1 MMRALLFALLVFA
14 IAPAQAH
21 KPSDSYLA
29 LSVNGTVIDGQWD
42 IALRDLD
49 FALSLDQDGNGELTW
64 DEIRSQHGAI
74 ADYALGHLGLATD
87 AGSCTVTP
95 GEQLVDNHTDGAYTV
110 LRFKAVCP
118 DKAAA
123 LTVGYRLFADLDPQ
137 HKGLLKLSAG
147 GLTSTA
153 IFSPDNA
160 RQSLSLRA
168 PDRWSQFTDYVK
180 NGVWHIWI
188 GFDHILFLLSL
199 LLPAVLVPM
208 VANRAQTL
216 RAASIDVLKVVTAF
230 TLAHSL
236 TLTLASL
243 QVVALPSRWV
253 ESAIAAS
260 VVVAALNNLVPIFKG
275 KRPLAAF
282 AFGLIHGFGFA
293 SVLADLGLPQGAMAL
308 SLLGFNVGVELGQL
322 AIVAVFLPFAYL
334 TRRTWFYRQLTTTG
348 SVVIALVATVWLV
361 ERAFDLK
368 VWPV

>member
-160 RQSLSLRA
+160 RQS
-168 PDRWSQFTDYVK
+168 W
-180 NGVWHIWI
+180 
-188 GFDHILFLLSL
+188 
-199 LLPAVLVPM
+199 
-208 VANRAQTL
+208 
-216 RAASIDVLKVVTAF
+216 
-230 TLAHSL
+230 
-236 TLTLASL
+236 
-243 QVVALPSRWV
+243 
-253 ESAIAAS
+253 
-260 VVVAALNNLVPIFKG
+260 
-275 KRPLAAF
+275 
-282 AFGLIHGFGFA
+282 
-293 SVLADLGLPQGAMAL
+293 
-308 SLLGFNVGVELGQL
+308 
-322 AIVAVFLPFAYL
+322 
-334 TRRTWFYRQLTTTG
+334 RR
-348 SVVIALVATVWLV
+348 
-361 ERAFDLK
+361 
-368 VWPV
+368 